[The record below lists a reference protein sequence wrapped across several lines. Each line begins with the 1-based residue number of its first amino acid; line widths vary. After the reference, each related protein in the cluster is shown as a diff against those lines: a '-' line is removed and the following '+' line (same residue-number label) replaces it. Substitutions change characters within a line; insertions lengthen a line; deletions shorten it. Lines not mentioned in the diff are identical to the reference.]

1 MFLAAVSSNC
11 CQATELVATA
21 RWLTSDINLTVCAHK
36 VSMRRSDHPGQYA
49 LHVLALQ
56 ASSLHAK
63 KQPENNKPRLTH
75 PHMTF
80 NQARLRQAQQGSRH
94 LASHN

>member
-1 MFLAAVSSNC
+1 MFLAAVSDNC

-36 VSMRRSDHPGQYA
+36 SSMRRSDHSGQYA

-63 KQPENNKPRLTH
+63 KQPDNKPRLTH

-80 NQARLRQAQQGSRH
+80 KPGTVESETGSTR
-94 LASHN
+94 